1 MKPGYEY
8 KTPEHRRKYYND
20 RYHKLRGL
28 GLCPACGKE
37 HVPPGALFC
46 PDCLKRRHE
55 VDRRLRDYRIA
66 NHMCMRCGDLMSPLE
81 THKTCFGCRMKMCGY
96 AEKRKARNV

>member
-8 KTPEHRRKYYND
+8 KTPEDRRKYYND

-37 HVPPGALFC
+37 HVPPGSLFC
-46 PDCLKRRHE
+46 PECLQKRHE
-55 VDRRLRDYRIA
+55 NDKRLRDYRIA
-66 NHMCMRCGDLMSPLE
+66 NHMCMRCGEFMSALE
-81 THKTCFGCRMKMCGY
+81 THKTCFSCRMKMCGY
-96 AEKRKARNV
+96 VEKRKAREK